1 MCCHA
6 LCSNQH
12 PLSLC
17 FSVARM
23 MLSTHNIQILPAIS
37 KLSFSVCVHTQ
48 HRHMCSGLH
57 HSQWLE
63 AASSSVLMCSY
74 AAGMVFH
81 SDGAQGVGIVN
92 AMRGATVAVVS
103 HACFCSP
110 AKPLQCLTP
119 LNAASAATVTAGGV
133 LWVKASSPAQVCTKV
148 QLLARNSAGLGGLI
162 YLP

>member
-1 MCCHA
+1 MCYHA

-17 FSVARM
+17 FSASRM
-23 MLSTHNIQILPAIS
+23 MLSTYNTEILSAVS
-37 KLSFSVCVHTQ
+37 MLSFSVCVHTQ
-48 HRHMCSGLH
+48 HWHMCSGLH

-63 AASSSVLMCSY
+63 TASCSVLMLCSY
-74 AAGMVFH
+74 AAGMVFR

-148 QLLARNSAGLGGLI
+148 QLLVAKVQDFGV
-162 YLP
+162 